1 MTHWTVGLLL
11 LVGMAARAAEPCA
24 PVRVGYSDRERVPY
38 FMGDGNEVPAQ
49 PGVLVEL
56 FRDAFRSIGCPVVLV
71 RLPVARVRIALV
83 SGAVDV
89 APADSPDEREAG
101 YVIASTAS
109 GEADRKRS
117 LRTTSYVFVR
127 AADKLPATTDPL
139 QYFKT
144 HVLAANQGTMLA
156 AQMKAAGLQVD
167 DGSFSSWNNFD
178 KVRLKRADGF
188 TLALLTPTAL
198 DSYVAARYGQQLARL
213 DKPVRTSNMWL
224 GANRAYYQQHRQQVE
239 AVWNWL
245 GAHGAQEVDA
255 LTRQYASLPQP
266 QPQP

>member
-1 MTHWTVGLLL
+1 MSLLL
-11 LVGMAARAAEPCA
+11 LVGIGAHAAEPCA

-38 FMGDGNEVPAQ
+38 FMGNGAEVPEQ

-56 FRDAFRSIGCPVVLV
+56 FRDALRAVGCPVVLV

-83 SGAVDV
+83 SGAVDI
-89 APADSPDEREAG
+89 APADAPDEPDAG
-101 YVIASTAS
+101 YVIATTAT
-109 GEADRKRS
+109 GEPDRKRG
-117 LRTTSYVFVR
+117 LRTASYVFVR
-127 AADKLPATTDPL
+127 TADKLPSSTDPL

-144 HVLAANQGTMLA
+144 RILAANQGTMLA
-156 AQMKAAGLQVD
+156 AQLKAAGLQID

-178 KVRLKRADGF
+178 KVRMKRVDGF

-198 DSYVAARYGQQLARL
+198 DSYLTARYGQQLARL
-213 DKPVRTSNMWL
+213 DKPVRTSFMWL
-224 GANRAYYQQHRQQVE
+224 GANRAYYQQHRQQME

-255 LTRQYASLPQP
+255 LTRRYAASP
-266 QPQP
+266 